1 MTIAYVF
8 PGQGSQKVGMC
19 KDLFD
24 EYQLVRDMFKEV
36 NDILGKNLS
45 QIIFEGPI
53 DSLTLTENTQP
64 ALMLCSVAVAR
75 VLEKISNKK
84 IQETGKFI
92 AGHSLGEFSAL
103 TTANSLALADTAKI
117 LQIRGQAMQNA
128 VATGKGAM
136 FALLGANYDKATE
149 ICNLASKFGICEIA
163 NDNSVGQLVLSGE
176 ANAIEEAIKISSS
189 QGFKAIKLNVS
200 APFHCSMMIPAQ
212 QELKQALSNIEI
224 KQPRLTLIA
233 NVTANIENNPNEIRN
248 NLVTQVTATVRWTE
262 SVNKMIELGV
272 THFVEV
278 GPGKVL
284 SGLIKRI
291 NPNVQI
297 TSLQTLEDLNNYV
310 TVC

>member
-24 EYQLVRDMFKEV
+24 EYQFVRDMFKEV
-36 NDILGKNLS
+36 DDTLGKNLS
-45 QIIFEGPI
+45 QIIFDGPI

-103 TTANSLALADTAKI
+103 TAANSLALADTAKI
-117 LQIRGQAMQNA
+117 LQIRGKAMQHA

-136 FALLGANYDKATE
+136 FALLGANYDKAAE
-149 ICNLASKFGICEIA
+149 ICNLVSKLGICEIA

-212 QELKQALSNIEI
+212 QELKQALSSIEI
-224 KQPRLTLIA
+224 KQPSLSLIA
-233 NVTANIENNPNEIRN
+233 NVTANIENSPNEIRN

-278 GPGKVL
+278 GPSKVL

-310 TVC
+310 TVY